1 MIIDI
6 IVILKFYLIFKF
18 YITGVSVFDTR
29 VRILIPY
36 IQSIDKLYTIDESS
50 RQITIIL
57 FIINFTNNLF

>member
-29 VRILIPY
+29 VRILTPY
-36 IQSIDKLYTIDESS
+36 IQSIDKLYTIDES
-50 RQITIIL
+50 RDKLQL
-57 FIINFTNNLF
+57 YYL